1 MSKVQNMLG
10 AVQKGRGVLI
20 QVRDTKALA
29 ALKGGAAGGFAANL
43 FPDTIDAKVYSDMRD
58 KIAAGLKS
66 EGVDAD
72 VSVVVP
78 EGHVPA
84 GASPIWKPIA
94 ITLGVGLGGFGIW
107 RIVKHFRGKRG

>member
-1 MSKVQNMLG
+1 MTTTTKLTGG
-10 AVQKGRGVLI
+10 AQSGRSVLI

-29 ALKGGAAGGFAANL
+29 AAKGGATGAAAAKL

-58 KIAAGLKS
+58 KIAAGLKA

-78 EGHVPA
+78 EGRVPA
-84 GASPIWKPIA
+84 GSSPIWKPIA
-94 ITLGVGLGGFGIW
+94 ITLGVGLGGYGIW